1 MNTQEYSGTLDLAQ
15 AADFCKCSAALLCT
29 LARTGAIP
37 ATKVGRRWVFP
48 TRLLQE
54 WIDHRSLANTEKAFP
69 GALRRVT
76 IAQALTANGAAHLL
90 ERGKRAARTAE

>member
-15 AADFCKCSAALLCT
+15 AADFCKCSTELLCR
-29 LARTGAIP
+29 LARNGAIP

-54 WIDHRSLANTEKAFP
+54 WIDHRSLANTDRSYP

-76 IAQALTANGAAHLL
+76 ITQALTANGSANLL
-90 ERGKRAARTAE
+90 DRGRRPTRTAE